1 MQNFTDEELVN
12 LYLETKRDAYFE
24 DLYERYCHK
33 VHRKC
38 LSFIKD
44 KAQATDLTQDIFLRL
59 LLKINSF
66 KQQSKFSTWLYAITY
81 NYCTDQV
88 RLPARRLE
96 SRYETDLEA
105 VYTKADDSFTDS
117 DELVAQQ
124 LAQALNQLSAEER
137 NMLLLK
143 YEHEVSI
150 RDLAQ
155 THTLTESAV
164 KMRLKRSR
172 DRLKRHYWEIAAR
185 DS

>member
-1 MQNFTDEELVN
+1 MQNFTDEELVT
-12 LYLETKRDAYFE
+12 LYLETRQEAYFN
-24 DLYERYCHK
+24 DLYARYCHK

-44 KAQATDLTQDIFLRL
+44 ETQATDLTQDIFLRL

-81 NYCTDQV
+81 NYCTDQL
-88 RLPARRLE
+88 RLPSRRLE
-96 SRYETDLEA
+96 RQSGVDVETM
-105 VYTKADDSFTDS
+105 YGKADEGLADI

-124 LAQALNQLSAEER
+124 LAQALNHLPVEER

-143 YEHEVSI
+143 YEQEVSI
-150 RDLAQ
+150 RELAAL
-155 THTLTESAV
+155 HALTESAV

-172 DRLKRHYWEIAAR
+172 DRLKRHYWAIATR
-185 DS
+185 DK

>member
-1 MQNFTDEELVN
+1 MQNFTDEELVS

-44 KAQATDLTQDIFLRL
+44 EAQATDLTQDIFLRL
-59 LLKINSF
+59 LLKISSF

-88 RLPARRLE
+88 RLPGRRLE

-105 VYTKADDSFTDS
+105 AYAKADDSLADTDES
-117 DELVAQQ
+117 VAQQ
-124 LAQALNQLSAEER
+124 LAQALGKLGAEER

-143 YEHEVSI
+143 YEQEVSI

-155 THTLTESAV
+155 IHTLTESAV

-172 DRLKRHYWEIAAR
+172 DRLRQHYWEIATR
-185 DS
+185 DC